1 MKKAVFI
8 RIDKLG
14 DLINT
19 LPADQLQAAKD
30 LDITWVVSSGVKSL
44 ISRAVP
50 ERKFITIDPQNGKL
64 AFRELVK
71 ILKDIRPDVSVV
83 FYAPWWAT
91 LACWWARVPF
101 RAGRLS
107 QWHSFLFL
115 NRGTRQSRSASEMHE
130 AEYNCELVTKAFHK
144 PSEPAPTLKLD
155 IALNKHL
162 LEKFALQSKNYVV
175 VHPGM
180 AGSALNWPQSKYNS
194 LIEKLTQTTTVVIT
208 GTTMDAPYLTELRP
222 RWEKHPQVRWL
233 ENQLD
238 FDNLLRILK
247 MAKAVVAPSTG
258 VAHLA
263 ASLDTPIYA
272 IFSPLKVHSAK
283 RWGPRS
289 NSVTIL
295 EPPYN
300 EDPEMTPDPKV
311 VEKVM
316 EKISASH
323 VVSLIEQH

>member
-1 MKKAVFI
+1 MPIKKAVFI

-19 LPADQLQAAKD
+19 LPADQLQAAKN
-30 LDITWVVSSGVKSL
+30 LDITWVVSNAVKPL
-44 ISRAVP
+44 IVRAIP
-50 ERKFITIDPQNGKL
+50 ERKFETIDPQDGKVG
-64 AFRELVK
+64 FKQLVGILRK
-71 ILKDIRPDVSVV
+71 IKPDLVIV

-91 LACWWARVPF
+91 LACWWARIQF

-115 NRGTRQSRSASEMHE
+115 NHGTRQSRSDSEMHE
-130 AEYNCELVTKAFHK
+130 SEYNCALVTKAVL
-144 PSEPAPTLKLD
+144 APQEAAPVLKLD
-155 IALNKHL
+155 ITISKHL
-162 LEKFALQSKNYVV
+162 LEKYALQTKNYVV

-180 AGSALNWPQSKYNS
+180 AGSALNWPQNKYNQ
-194 LIEKLTQTTTVVIT
+194 LIEKLIQTTTVVVT
-208 GTTMDAPYLTELRP
+208 GTSADASYLTEIRP
-222 RWEKHPQVRWL
+222 RWETHPQVRWL

-263 ASLDTPIYA
+263 ASLDTPVYA
-272 IFSPLKVHSAK
+272 LFSPLKEHSAK

-289 NSVTIL
+289 PTVTIL
-295 EPPYN
+295 EPPY
-300 EDPEMTPDPKV
+300 EPEF
-311 VEKVM
+311 EKNSNLQLM